1 MLWPAFML
9 EARDFLRLRKTS
21 SFCNTGREKSPSS
34 PLQSINRGH
43 ILLEA
48 GEMGS
53 WGDAGFPGSGPCNHT
68 PSSQQQTL
76 SAYELRTPP
85 SCQHCK
91 N

>member
-43 ILLEA
+43 ILLER
-48 GEMGS
+48 GR
-53 WGDAGFPGSGPCNHT
+53 GDGQLG
-68 PSSQQQTL
+68 
-76 SAYELRTPP
+76 
-85 SCQHCK
+85 
-91 N
+91 